1 MNAPP
6 PEPTVTIPR
15 RQVYELLAHL
25 VASADLCAVEPS
37 YYGTFRLLD
46 AASKLAGVAVGSGL
60 EDEWLADL
68 RSDIEQNKTLMMS
81 DRAAYYEYLPQV
93 TKRVAQHLM
102 ETAAADDTTATP

>member
-1 MNAPP
+1 MNATPI
-6 PEPTVTIPR
+6 EPTVTIGR

-46 AASKLAGVAVGSGL
+46 AAAKLAGIAVGSGL

-68 RSDIEQNKTLMMS
+68 RADIEQHKTLMMS

-102 ETAAADDTTATP
+102 EAVPAEDPTATP